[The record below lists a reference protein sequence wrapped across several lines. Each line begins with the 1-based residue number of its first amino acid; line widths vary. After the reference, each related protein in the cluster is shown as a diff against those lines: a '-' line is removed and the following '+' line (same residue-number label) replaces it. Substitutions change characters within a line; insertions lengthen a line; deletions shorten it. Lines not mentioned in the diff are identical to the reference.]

1 MELAAKTSKSNVTWN
16 EKMTEPKRH
25 FAICV
30 DNADYEAS
38 LILRKIYEIIPD
50 EAAATDDFLRI
61 VDESGEDYLYH
72 KNHFIVM
79 ENLLDIA
86 AKIVQSQ
93 ASVEPMSTR
102 QIRLS
107 LIETFCALQR
117 MQRAEEQGIFPDIS
131 VARVEETQV
140 AKKEPRES
148 IRDDKIVCLECGSE
162 MRQLTTKHLTSH
174 NLTPREYKQK
184 WGFSLKQPLSAKSL
198 TKARSKAAKQRGLP
212 ANLVKFLVDRKL
224 KKAKAAL
231 ASDHAAEHKEGKPTA
246 KIRPKA
252 RKTA

>member
-1 MELAAKTSKSNVTWN
+1 
-16 EKMTEPKRH
+16 MTDHKRH
-25 FAICV
+25 FAISV

-50 EAAATDDFLRI
+50 EAAATDDLLRI

-72 KNHFIVM
+72 KSHFVVM
-79 ENLLDIA
+79 ENLLDVA
-86 AKIVQSQ
+86 AEIVRSQ

-107 LIETFCALQR
+107 LIETFSALQR
-117 MQRAEEQGIFPDIS
+117 MQRAEEQGIFLDIGAAKE
-131 VARVEETQV
+131 ARAEETQA
-140 AKKEPRES
+140 AKKEPLES
-148 IRDDKIVCLECGSE
+148 IQDDKIVCLECGSE
-162 MRQLTTKHLTSH
+162 MRQLTRKHLTSH
-174 NLTPREYKQK
+174 SLTSREYKQK

-212 ANLVKFLVDRKL
+212 ANLIKFLVDRGL

-231 ASDHAAEHKEGKPTA
+231 ASDHGTEHKEGKPSV

-252 RKTA
+252 HKTA